1 MVELIIRKIDPPA
14 VTSFEGHMNLK
25 SVLLVAP
32 LTVVL
37 AASLAAAAAPIRE
50 GEVRFEPGATEQTAV
65 PEQFRLEPHTF
76 PFREESLSEVSK
88 AFSRSNVT
96 FPSPVTTPHEVNNTV
111 HCEYYRPTSAGKHP
125 ACVVLH
131 ILGGDFE
138 LSRLFCNALA
148 QRGVAALFVKMPYY
162 GPRRPQNVRMR
173 MISPDPNATV
183 AGMTQAVLD
192 IRRGVAWL
200 GAQDEVDPQQ
210 IGVFGISLGG
220 ITGALACAAEPRF
233 QKACLLLAGGDIGLV
248 SEQVWNSPHL
258 ADVRSKWESAGGTRD
273 SLMQL
278 MKTIDPFTYAANCR
292 DRKILM
298 LNARND
304 EIIPPKCTESLWQ
317 AFGRPEIV
325 WYNAGHITAG
335 LYILDAISKVT
346 EFFQPSTRS

>member
-1 MVELIIRKIDPPA
+1 
-14 VTSFEGHMNLK
+14 MNPNC
-25 SVLLVAP
+25 VLLIA
-32 LTVVL
+32 VL
-37 AASLAAAAAPIRE
+37 AVGPAAGLAAAEAPIRE

-76 PFREESLSEVSK
+76 RFRQEPLPDVSK
-88 AFSRSNVT
+88 AFSRSIVT

-111 HCEYYRPTSAGKHP
+111 HCEYYRPTGPGKHP
-125 ACVVLH
+125 ACIVLH

-148 QRGVAALFVKMPYY
+148 QQGVAALFVKMPYY
-162 GPRRPQNVRMR
+162 GPRRPHNVRVR

-192 IRRGVAWL
+192 IRRGAAWL
-200 GAQDEVDPQQ
+200 AAQDEIDPQQ

-248 SEQVWNSPHL
+248 AEQVWNSPHL

-278 MKTIDPFTYAANCR
+278 MRTIDPVTYAANCR
-292 DRKILM
+292 GRKILM

-335 LYILDAISKVT
+335 LYIFDALSKVT
-346 EFFQPSTRS
+346 EFFQPSTRL